1 VTEMRTKM
9 TPKVDGVISRHLNRR
24 LSRPMAWAV
33 RNVGFV
39 TPNMVSWISLGLAV
53 LAAMLYAF
61 GGNIL
66 PRHYLILGVL
76 SVAPHVAMAGIMV
89 QLSSIVDGVDG
100 DLARIRH
107 AATKSGGV
115 LDAIL
120 DRYADIAILT
130 GLFMAV
136 WQESSAVSILPFALL
151 TVPID
156 SVVLFCV
163 YILAL
168 SGSLMVSYSRARLEH
183 ANLFVS
189 DSVRFLGASRDVRL
203 FVVFIC
209 SLVACPLLALVVIA
223 VSGNM
228 TVLFRLR
235 EIMRVDSARR

>member
-1 VTEMRTKM
+1 M
-9 TPKVDGVISRHLNRR
+9 TRR
-24 LSRPMAWAV
+24 LSRPMARAV
-33 RNVGFV
+33 RDVGFV

-61 GGNIL
+61 GGSIL

-76 SVAPHVAMAGIMV
+76 DLTPHVALAGIMV

-100 DLARIRH
+100 DLARMRH

-136 WQESSAVSILPFALL
+136 WQEGGMVSVLPFALL
-151 TVPID
+151 TIPID

-209 SLVACPLLALVVIA
+209 SLVTCPLLALVVIA

-228 TVLFRLR
+228 TVLFRLK
-235 EIMRVDSARR
+235 EMMRVDSERR